1 MDSISFL
8 LFLIFTIV
16 ILITL
21 VFISPIVSAGLMI
34 GVPLIFGYIL
44 PEASAQF
51 FSMQQFTY
59 MGVPIYNIHILML
72 LWSALIGIVVYS
84 ELLSWYLLADKTV
97 PDEVRKKAKAALIQS
112 EPPKTTKEKIEDF
125 LLKLGKI
132 MSGEK

>member
-44 PEASAQF
+44 PEPSVQF

-112 EPPKTTKEKIEDF
+112 EPPKTTKNKIEDF

-132 MSGEK
+132 MSGGK

>member
-21 VFISPIVSAGLMI
+21 VFISPIVSAVLMI
-34 GVPLIFGYIL
+34 GVPLIFSYIL
-44 PEASAQF
+44 PEPSTQF
-51 FSMQQFTY
+51 FSIQQFTY

-84 ELLSWYLLADKTV
+84 ELLSWYLLADKTA

-112 EPPKTTKEKIEDF
+112 EPPKTTKNKIEDF

-132 MSGEK
+132 MSGGK